1 MNKHLIVRLL
11 CISCLST
18 LLFCSTG
25 CSLFAPK
32 DQSVMAQAAD
42 EHKALQPAVMEDP
55 QLSSYLQQ
63 VGDRIIAAAQ
73 ELDREHVGPPAHF
86 DKSQDNK
93 WMFSNQMKFHL
104 VNSKTLNAF
113 TTGGEHMYIYNE
125 LFQQCTSENELAAV
139 MAHEYGHVYC
149 RHVAQGMQHQ
159 METLVAGALVGGVA
173 GYALGGKDNK
183 LAAAGTGA
191 TAGAAGGQFLNMGFT
206 RKDEAQ
212 ADEYGF
218 KFYTLAGWRP
228 EHFADFFRQMIKMG
242 LDTSSAITSDHP
254 TLASRVEAAEKRV
267 KALGADVDKDVKPPI
282 ADDAKFA
289 QLKARAAQLAK
300 TLPDDQSLQNSQK
313 LAQALPRSC
322 IAPVD
327 PPDAVK
333 ARQELADQAQQ
344 AQSSGSTKKK
354 KKTTE

>member
-1 MNKHLIVRLL
+1 
-11 CISCLST
+11 
-18 LLFCSTG
+18 
-25 CSLFAPK
+25 
-32 DQSVMAQAAD
+32 MAQAAD
-42 EHKALQPAVMEDP
+42 EHKALQPAVMEDAE
-55 QLSSYLQQ
+55 LTNYLQS
-63 VGDRIIAAAQ
+63 VGDRIIAAAKQ
-73 ELDREHVGPPAHF
+73 LDAQHIGPPAHF

-93 WMFSNQMKFHL
+93 WMFSDQMKFHL

-125 LFQQCTSENELAAV
+125 LFQQCQSEDELAAV

-159 METLVAGALVGGVA
+159 METLVAGALVGGAA

-183 LAAAGTGA
+183 LAGA
-191 TAGAAGGQFLNMGFT
+191 TAGAGVGAAGGQFLNMGFT

-218 KFYTLAGWRP
+218 KFYTVAGWRP

-242 LDTSSAITSDHP
+242 LDTTPGFASDHP
-254 TLASRVEAAEKRV
+254 TLASRVQAADKRV
-267 KALGADVDKDVKPPI
+267 KELGADVDKNVKPPI

-300 TLPDDQSLQNSQK
+300 TLPDDKSLQNSQK

-322 IAPVD
+322 ITPLEQD
-327 PPDAVK
+327 DAVQ
-333 ARQELADQAQQ
+333 ARQQLADQAQQ
-344 AQSSGSTKKK
+344 SQSSGSKKKK
-354 KKTTE
+354 KKTAE